1 MSEVF
6 NSWRKRNLAS
16 KNPKKRRKRID
27 LILNPK
33 VNMKEEVAIFRE
45 VLPVK
50 LFNRCL
56 HKRKGK
62 LQSLRSLKK
71 RRKIRSLE
79 KKELVNLWNK

>member
-56 HKRKGK
+56 HKQKGG

-71 RRKIRSLE
+71 RRKIRGLK
-79 KKELVNLWNK
+79 KKELASL